1 MKLSARNQISGK
13 VLSIKEGVVNAS
25 VKVDIGGGNIISST
39 ITLEAVKELDLKVG
53 SDVTTVI
60 KSSSVLLMA

>member
-39 ITLEAVKELDLKVG
+39 ITLEAVKDLDLKVG
-53 SDVTTVI
+53 SDVTTII
-60 KSSSVLLMA
+60 KSSSVLLMV